1 MALGLVLRALSEKS
15 YKNKSL
21 GNENIEVEIVEES
34 ICE

>member
-15 YKNKSL
+15 YKNKI
-21 GNENIEVEIVEES
+21 GKEDIEVEIIEES